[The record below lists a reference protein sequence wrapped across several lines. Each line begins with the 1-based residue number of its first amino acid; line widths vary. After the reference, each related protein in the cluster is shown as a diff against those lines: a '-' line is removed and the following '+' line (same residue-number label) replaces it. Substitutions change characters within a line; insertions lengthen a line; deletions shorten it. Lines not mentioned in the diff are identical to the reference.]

1 MSGDVLMSN
10 WRMSLSV
17 MILSCTGVVSAADWT
32 EFRGPTGQGISDQ
45 VGLPLTWSETENIAW
60 KTPIPGLGWSSPVAS
75 HSKIYVSTCVDV
87 PAAGDQPEVHE
98 LRAICLNASTGAVE
112 WNNELFRREGPLPMH
127 PKNSQASPT
136 PLIDGEQIYFH
147 FGPYGTAA
155 LKPDGATIWKTEKL
169 VYVPQHGTGGSPAL
183 VDDLLVIC
191 CDGSDQQ
198 FVVGLDKATGETRW
212 KTPRNTMPE
221 RGFSF
226 STPLA
231 VTINGQQQVICPG
244 SKAVISYEPAT
255 GQEIW
260 RCQYGGGY
268 SVVPRPIHAQGLIF
282 VSSSYDSPSLLAIDP
297 TGTGDVTETHL
308 KWQTDKQ
315 APHNPSMVAVD
326 DMLFYVSDNGIAS
339 CVDAKTGEK
348 HWQERI
354 AGNYSASLTTGDGRV
369 YFQDEHGKATVVA
382 ASKTFEVLATNTFAE
397 GERTFAS
404 YGVLDK
410 SLLIRSEKHL
420 YRFGN
425 SQSANAK

>member
-1 MSGDVLMSN
+1 
-10 WRMSLSV
+10 MSLSV

-155 LKPDGATIWKTEKL
+155 LKPDGATIWKTEEL

-198 FVVGLDKATGETRW
+198 FVVGLDKATGGTRW

-382 ASKTFEVLATNTFAE
+382 ASKTFELLATNTFAE

>member
-1 MSGDVLMSN
+1 
-10 WRMSLSV
+10 
-17 MILSCTGVVSAADWT
+17 
-32 EFRGPTGQGISDQ
+32 
-45 VGLPLTWSETENIAW
+45 
-60 KTPIPGLGWSSPVAS
+60 
-75 HSKIYVSTCVDV
+75 
-87 PAAGDQPEVHE
+87 
-98 LRAICLNASTGAVE
+98 
-112 WNNELFRREGPLPMH
+112 MH

-404 YGVLDK
+404 YGVLDR